1 MILIPLQSRSG
12 VHRTANKPD
21 NQRPKGYP
29 SSFEAM
35 RCASPLL
42 LDRWASLTNHRT
54 AVIQS
59 ITVASYP
66 AEFVHYDAVANL
78 NVSNPS
84 DCHRFSELKRKLY
97 SALAEGDEGELS
109 IAIPKEVPIRMVPK
123 ENRGHGYRNSV
134 FHPPLTAYRL

>member
-1 MILIPLQSRSG
+1 
-12 VHRTANKPD
+12 
-21 NQRPKGYP
+21 
-29 SSFEAM
+29 M
-35 RCASPLL
+35 RYASPVPFQHQGT
-42 LDRWASLTNHRT
+42 LTNRLS

-59 ITVASYP
+59 VTVASYP

-109 IAIPKEVPIRMVPK
+109 IAIPKEVPIRVVPK
-123 ENRGHGYRNSV
+123 ENRGQGYGDGTS
-134 FHPPLTAYRL
+134 ACS

>member
-1 MILIPLQSRSG
+1 MW
-12 VHRTANKPD
+12 
-21 NQRPKGYP
+21 Y
-29 SSFEAM
+29 
-35 RCASPLL
+35 ASPPLFHH
-42 LDRWASLTNHRT
+42 RGPLTNNLS

-59 ITVASYP
+59 VTVASYP

-109 IAIPKEVPIRMVPK
+109 IAIPKEVPIRLVPRD
-123 ENRGHGYRNSV
+123 NRGHGYGDGVS
-134 FHPPLTAYRL
+134 TCS

>member
-1 MILIPLQSRSG
+1 MILISLQSRLG
-12 VHRTANKPD
+12 IHRTANKPD
-21 NQRPKGYP
+21 NQGPKGRSP
-29 SSFEAM
+29 SFEAM
-35 RCASPLL
+35 RYASPLL
-42 LDRWASLTNHRT
+42 LDPWASLTNHPA

-59 ITVASYP
+59 VTVASYP

-123 ENRGHGYRNSV
+123 ESHGHGYRDSMSRWS
-134 FHPPLTAYRL
+134 LTTHRL

>member
-1 MILIPLQSRSG
+1 MW
-12 VHRTANKPD
+12 
-21 NQRPKGYP
+21 Y
-29 SSFEAM
+29 
-35 RCASPLL
+35 ASPLL
-42 LDRWASLTNHRT
+42 LCHQGSLTNRPP

-59 ITVASYP
+59 VAVASYP

-109 IAIPKEVPIRMVPK
+109 IAIPKEVPIRLVPK
-123 ENRGHGYRNSV
+123 ENRGHGYRDSV
-134 FHPPLTAYRL
+134 SYSSLTTYHF

>member
-1 MILIPLQSRSG
+1 MALIPLESHLGVYGTTNQPNNKGSTDRS
-12 VHRTANKPD
+12 
-21 NQRPKGYP
+21 

-35 RCASPLL
+35 WYASPLL
-42 LDRWASLTNHRT
+42 FHYRGSLTSHLPP
-54 AVIQS
+54 VIQS
-59 ITVASYP
+59 VTVASYP

-109 IAIPKEVPIRMVPK
+109 IAIPKEVPIRLVPK
-123 ENRGHGYRNSV
+123 ENRGQGYRDSMSICS
-134 FHPPLTAYRL
+134 